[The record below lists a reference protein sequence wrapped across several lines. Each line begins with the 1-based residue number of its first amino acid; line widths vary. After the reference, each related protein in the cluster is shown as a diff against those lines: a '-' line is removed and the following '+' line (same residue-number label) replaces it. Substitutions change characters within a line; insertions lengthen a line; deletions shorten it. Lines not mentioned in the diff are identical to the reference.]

1 MAQTIPLPTQCT
13 TPPLLTLEKLSVS
26 RGGRAILH
34 NLSFELHRG
43 EITALV
49 GLNGSGKSTLL
60 RTLLGDFPYSGAIR
74 YRCGHDH
81 SKPRP
86 DYVGYVPQKLAIEGK
101 IPFTIRDLIG
111 VAMQRRPIFFGISRK
126 IIEQLTPALKRVG
139 VLHLLD
145 VPLEGL
151 SGGQLQRVLLAL
163 AMEPR
168 PELLLLD
175 EPASGIDFKDQ
186 SRFYDLIAEFNR
198 ETGVTVLLVSH
209 DLSMVSQHA
218 NHVLCLRDGLI
229 ACEGTPREILTS
241 EKLAAVYGEGFGAF
255 AHSH

>member
-1 MAQTIPLPTQCT
+1 MTLPIPLPTHCT
-13 TPPLLTLEKLSVS
+13 TPPLLTLEKLHVS
-26 RGGRAILH
+26 RGGRPILH
-34 NLSFELHRG
+34 HLSVELHRG

-60 RTLLGDFPYSGAIR
+60 RTLLGEFPYSGAIR

-86 DYVGYVPQKLAIEGK
+86 DYVGYVPQKLSIEGK
-101 IPFTIRDLIG
+101 IPFTVRDLIG
-111 VAMQRRPIFFGISRK
+111 AALQRRPLFFGVSKKVIA
-126 IIEQLTPALKRVG
+126 QLTPTLTRVG

-145 VPLEGL
+145 VPLDGL

-163 AMEPR
+163 AMEPK

-186 SRFYDLIAEFNR
+186 SKFYDLIAEFNR

-209 DLSMVSQHA
+209 DLTMVSQYA
-218 NHVLCLRDGLI
+218 NHVLCLRDGSI
-229 ACEGTPREILTS
+229 ACEGTPREILTA
-241 EKLAAVYGEGFGAF
+241 EKLASVYGAGFGAF

>member
-1 MAQTIPLPTQCT
+1 MTAPISLPTRCS
-13 TPPLLTLEKLSVS
+13 TPPLLTLEKLHVS
-26 RGGRAILH
+26 RGGRVILR
-34 NLSFELHRG
+34 NLNAELHRG

-60 RTLLGDFPYSGAIR
+60 RTLLGEFPFTGNIR

-101 IPFTIRDLIG
+101 IPFTVRDLIG
-111 VAMQRRPIFFGISRK
+111 VALQRRPIFLGISKRV
-126 IIEQLTPALKRVG
+126 IAQLTPALQRVG

-145 VPLEGL
+145 VPLDGL

-175 EPASGIDFKDQ
+175 EPAAGIDFKDQ
-186 SRFYDLIAEFNR
+186 SKFYDLISAWNR

-209 DLSMVSQHA
+209 DLTMVSQHA
-218 NHVLCLRDGLI
+218 NHVMCLRDGSI

-241 EKLAAVYGEGFGAF
+241 EKLASVYGAGFGAF